1 MEIKVRPGLL
11 FDIPI
16 IAEFQCKMAFETE
29 SMKLDPPTVD
39 MGVSA
44 VFDDPSKGK
53 YWLAE
58 AEGKVVG
65 CLLTISE
72 WSDWRNGTVLWI
84 HSVYVHPEY
93 RKNGVYRTLYSHLK
107 KMVED
112 STDLRGLRLYVDKTN
127 TKAQQVY
134 EVLGMS
140 GEHYHLYEWLKQFYD
155 EFVHPIV

>member
-39 MGVSA
+39 KGVSA
-44 VFDDPSKGK
+44 VFDDPAKGK

-58 AEGKVVG
+58 ADGKVVG
-65 CLLTISE
+65 CLLTIPE

-112 STDLRGLRLYVDKTN
+112 SNDLRGLRLYVDKTN
-127 TKAQQVY
+127 AKAQQVY